1 MIFLAKFAWQLM
13 GGFLIEEPLFL
24 IDFRQRNRLVH
35 ISWECKYLEFERAFL
50 VLYGVVKVEFVEMFL

>member
-1 MIFLAKFAWQLM
+1 M